1 MVAIDMR
8 PNNKRILVVEDE
20 HSVARVLTLVLRN
33 AGFEVE
39 HVSSGGAAILSL
51 DTGSHTAVLLDL
63 GLPDRRGGDVVKRLA
78 APAPIGARKLV
89 WIVLSAM
96 DISDAE
102 SMYSVPRERFVN
114 KPFDPWEIVSRLER
128 ELEAA
133 IRVEDSNENHS

>member
-8 PNNKRILVVEDE
+8 PKNKRILVVEDDY
-20 HSVARVLTLVLRN
+20 SVARVLTLALRS

-39 HVSSGGAAILSL
+39 HVSSGGAALLSL

-63 GLPDRRGGDVVKRLA
+63 GLPDRRGGDVVKRLS
-78 APAPIGARKLV
+78 APAASGTRKPV

-102 SMYSVPRERFVN
+102 STYSVPRERFAN
-114 KPFDPWEIVSRLER
+114 KPFDPWEIVSRLES
-128 ELEAA
+128 EIE
-133 IRVEDSNENHS
+133 IRDKSGGKQ